1 MPQVHFFGIIAA
13 RARSTSV
20 CEGGRALA
28 YPRSP
33 HVSQRIAILPETITN
48 KIAAGEVVERP
59 ASVIKELLENSLD
72 AGATDISVEVAAG
85 GRRLVRITDN
95 GHGMSREDALLSL
108 ERHATSK
115 IRTDSDLDGILT
127 LGFRGEALP
136 SIASVSRFRLATREA
151 DRMEGTEIIVEG
163 GRVRDVKACGMAP
176 GTVITV
182 EQLFFNTPARLK
194 FLKSAETETG
204 HVGDAVARMAVSRPD
219 VAFSLVSDG
228 RELLRVQRSDLRRR
242 IAQAVGRNAAAG
254 LHEVAGKEGG
264 ITVTGFISGPGV
276 VRSATSAMFTYVN
289 GRFVRDKVVQH
300 AIMQAYRGVIDRGRY
315 PVLALFIELPPGEV
329 DVNVHPT
336 KHEVRFR
343 RQASVHDALQ
353 AALEEV
359 LRRSPWL
366 THNREP
372 APAAT
377 ATPPTGQ
384 AYRERIAAAAQASL
398 ALPGRP
404 ARTSHPA
411 SYVSADSKGAVK
423 PAADAPSSLIPQPS
437 TASVVRE
444 PAEPFRPDPAPAES
458 TGYFSALAIIGQ
470 FHGEYILCQSGA
482 ELVIID
488 QHAASE
494 RVAYQRLR
502 RQFLDGGVESQRLLF
517 PETLE
522 LSFGEAA
529 LVARF
534 RDDLARIGF
543 ELEPFGGAT
552 IIAFALPQVAAGKDG
567 IRLVRDIVAEL
578 AALGTSAAFG
588 GSIDGMLARI
598 ACHSVVRGFHPL
610 DSRQIIELLRA
621 MDETDFAASCPHGRP
636 VSHTITLAELEKIFK
651 RT

>member
-1 MPQVHFFGIIAA
+1 M
-13 RARSTSV
+13 
-20 CEGGRALA
+20 
-28 YPRSP
+28 
-33 HVSQRIAILPETITN
+33 SQRIAILPETITN

-72 AGATDISVEVAAG
+72 AGAIDISVEIAAG
-85 GRRLVRITDN
+85 GRRLIRITDN

-151 DRMEGTEIIVEG
+151 GSLEGTEIVVEG

-176 GTVITV
+176 GTVISV

-194 FLKSAETETG
+194 FLRSAETETG
-204 HVGDAVARMAVSRPD
+204 HVGDTVARMAVSRPD
-219 VAFSLVSDG
+219 VAFRLTSDD

-242 IAQAVGRNAAAG
+242 IAQTVGRDAAAA
-254 LHEVAGKEGG
+254 LHDVASTEGG
-264 ITVTGFISGPGV
+264 ITVTGFISGPHA
-276 VRSATSAMFTYVN
+276 VRSTTSAMFTYIN

-315 PVLALFIELPPGEV
+315 PILALFIELPPGEV

-343 RQASVHDALQ
+343 RQAAVHDALQ

-366 THNREP
+366 AHRPEPAPP
-372 APAAT
+372 APAAP
-377 ATPPTGQ
+377 AGGQ

-398 ALPGRP
+398 KFVEQPP
-404 ARTSHPA
+404 RTSF
-411 SYVSADSKGAVK
+411 S
-423 PAADAPSSLIPQPS
+423 PAAASGEGTRTAPVAAVAPSGTTVS
-437 TASVVRE
+437 VRE
-444 PAEPFRPDPAPAES
+444 PAEPFRPEPAPAEAA
-458 TGYFSALAIIGQ
+458 GYFSSLAIIGQ

-482 ELVIID
+482 ELVVID

-502 RQFLDGGVESQRLLF
+502 QQFRAGGVESQRLLF
-517 PETLE
+517 SETLE

-529 LVARF
+529 VVGRF

-543 ELEPFGGAT
+543 DLEPFGGAT
-552 IIAFALPQVAAGKDG
+552 VVVAALPRLATGRDG
-567 IRLVRDIVAEL
+567 MQLVRDILAEL
-578 AALGTSAAFG
+578 AVLGTSAAFDG
-588 GSIDGMLARI
+588 AIDDLLARI

-610 DSRQIIELLRA
+610 ENRQITELLRA

-636 VSHTITLAELEKIFK
+636 VSHTITLGELEKIFK